1 MSSMPDID
9 LAHPDQRPRDLSQ
22 RHLTYRV
29 AAMPADTNGK
39 GDVFGGWLMS
49 QVDIAGSVL
58 AMEAAG
64 GRVATVA
71 INRFQFISPV
81 LVGDLV
87 SCYARVVHFGATSI
101 QVELHVDVERMGD
114 HSTAHRVAEA
124 LLTYVALTDEGKPRG
139 ISKPSQRAEDPD

>member
-1 MSSMPDID
+1 MPDID
-9 LAHPDQRPRDLSQ
+9 TAHPDVRPRDLAK

-39 GDVFGGWLMS
+39 GDIFGGWLMS

-58 AMEAAG
+58 AMEAAS

-71 INRFQFISPV
+71 INQFQFIRPV

-87 SCYARVVHFGATSI
+87 SCYARVARLGTTSVQI
-101 QVELHVDVERMGD
+101 ALEVDVERMGD
-114 HSTAHRVAEA
+114 HATAHRVAEA
-124 LLTYVALTDEGKPRG
+124 LLTYVALSGDGQPRVIG
-139 ISKPSQRAEDPD
+139 RPLQEPAEEN

>member
-1 MSSMPDID
+1 MPDTET
-9 LAHPDQRPRDLSQ
+9 AHPDHRPRDLAK

-39 GDVFGGWLMS
+39 GDIFGGWLMS

-58 AMEAAG
+58 AMEAAS

-71 INRFQFISPV
+71 VNRFQFIQPV

-87 SCYARVVHFGATSI
+87 SCYARVARIGRTSVQI
-101 QVELHVDVERMGD
+101 EVEVEVERMGD
-114 HSTAHRVAEA
+114 HRTAHRVAEA
-124 LLTYVALTDEGKPRG
+124 MLIYVALTPEGQPKPVSAG
-139 ISKPSQRAEDPD
+139 